1 MISKPFAAVALVI
14 AMGNA
19 FAADVGGTTTAAF
32 IDPAPATATT
42 TGVGT
47 DVFTWGIGSGTPASS
62 LSFVGGAF
70 ASGFETPF
78 KVGSLTY
85 FNGAIEPNTGAES
98 VTLSLNL
105 DFTQPALGMISSS
118 YKLDLINTPNVD
130 DPDAAAD
137 YVYLPSSFSTTS
149 FTIDGTEYRVKLTGF
164 QNVTGDGFLDSNSQ
178 QFHVRE
184 AGTASADLFAVVT
197 SQALP
202 PVPEPSTYALM
213 LGGLAAIGAV
223 ARRRKSQG

>member
-1 MISKPFAAVALVI
+1 MISKPFAAVALFVAI
-14 AMGNA
+14 GHA
-19 FAADVGGTTTAAF
+19 FAADVGGTTAAAF
-32 IDPAPATATT
+32 TDPAPVTATT

-47 DVFTWGIGSGTPASS
+47 SVFTWGIGSGTEPSQ
-62 LSFVGGAF
+62 LSFIGGAF
-70 ASGFETPF
+70 ASSFETPF
-78 KVGSLTY
+78 KVGSLSY
-85 FNGAIEPNTGAES
+85 FNGAIEPDTGAES
-98 VTLSLNL
+98 VRLNLTL
-105 DFTQPALGMISSS
+105 DFTQPALGLISSS

-137 YVYLPSSFSTTS
+137 YVYLPSAFSTTS

-202 PVPEPSTYALM
+202 PVPEPSTYVLM
-213 LGGLAAIGAV
+213 MGGLVALGAF
-223 ARRRKSQG
+223 ARRQRQV